1 MDTIKDKGPKVFA
14 VSGVKNSGK
23 TTLIEKIVG
32 KLNGLNYKVGVIKHD
47 GHEFVADHEG
57 TDTDRHKKAGAK
69 SVMIYSNTKM
79 MLIKDCQKI
88 QIEELIQYQKDM
100 DIVIVEG
107 MKYSNL
113 PKIEIV
119 RGEISSQCVCAKDTL
134 LAVVTDL
141 AVENIDVPV
150 VGLDD
155 IDRLLEIIEEKIL
168 LKDRY

>member
-1 MDTIKDKGPKVFA
+1 MKNKAPKVFA

-32 KLNGLNYKVGVIKHD
+32 RLAELNYKVGVIKHD

-69 SVMIYSNTKM
+69 SVIIYSDTKM
-79 MLIKDCQKI
+79 MLIQDCHKAR
-88 QIEELIQYQKDM
+88 IEELIQYQKHM

-113 PKIEIV
+113 LKIEIV
-119 RGEISSQCVCAKDTL
+119 RGEISSQCVCDKETL
-134 LAVVTDL
+134 LAVVTDVAL
-141 AVENIDVPV
+141 ENLDVPII
-150 VGLDD
+150 GLDD
-155 IDRLLEIIEEKIL
+155 IDSLLEIIREKIL
-168 LKDRY
+168 LQDSY

>member
-1 MDTIKDKGPKVFA
+1 MKNKTPKVFA

-23 TTLIEKIVG
+23 TTLIEKLVSR
-32 KLNGLNYKVGVIKHD
+32 LNALDYKVGVIKHD

-69 SVMIYSNTKM
+69 SVMIYSDTKM
-79 MLIKDCQKI
+79 MLIQDCHKAR
-88 QIEELIQYQKDM
+88 IEELIQYQKDM

-119 RGEISSQCVCAKDTL
+119 RGEISSQCVCDKETL
-134 LAVVTDL
+134 LAVVSDL
-141 AVENIDVPV
+141 PLENLQVPI
-150 VGLDD
+150 VGLED
-155 IDRLLEIIEEKIL
+155 IDSLLEIIKEKIL
-168 LKDRY
+168 L

>member
-1 MDTIKDKGPKVFA
+1 MKNKTPKVFA

-23 TTLIEKIVG
+23 TTLIEKIVSR
-32 KLNGLNYKVGVIKHD
+32 LNELDYKVGVIKHD

-69 SVMIYSNTKM
+69 SVMIYSDTKM
-79 MLIKDCQKI
+79 MLIQDCYKAR
-88 QIEELIQYQKDM
+88 IEELIQYQKDM

-119 RGEISSQCVCAKDTL
+119 RGEISSHCVCDKETL
-134 LAVVTDL
+134 LAVVSDL
-141 AVENIDVPV
+141 PLENLEVPI
-150 VGLDD
+150 VGLED
-155 IDRLLEIIEEKIL
+155 IDRLLEIIKEKIL
-168 LKDRY
+168 L

>member
-1 MDTIKDKGPKVFA
+1 MKNKAPKVFA

-32 KLNGLNYKVGVIKHD
+32 RLTELNYKVGVIKHD

-69 SVMIYSNTKM
+69 SVIIYSDTKM
-79 MLIKDCQKI
+79 MLIQDCHKAR
-88 QIEELIQYQKDM
+88 IEELIQYQKHM

-119 RGEISSQCVCAKDTL
+119 RGEISSQCVCDKETL
-134 LAVVTDL
+134 LAVVTDVAL
-141 AVENIDVPV
+141 ENLDVPII
-150 VGLDD
+150 GLDD
-155 IDRLLEIIEEKIL
+155 IDSLLEIIREKIL
-168 LKDRY
+168 LQDSY